1 MKIQRKD
8 KELQDSEQEKANL
21 RQQQMGP
28 KQGHDVQRAYLELKL
43 SGMSKDLHQREQ
55 QLKESQE
62 MKALVVEK
70 LNTGKQLTA
79 NVEDQLAEK
88 IKNLQETLQQLQK
101 SEQEIGNLVRQLK
114 NTRTELAFI
123 LAEKIVEEIITN
135 MAVSVYLCSSSKPN
149 ISR

>member
-88 IKNLQETLQQLQK
+88 NKNLQETLQQLQK

-114 NTRTELAFI
+114 STKTELAFI

-135 MAVSVYLCSSSKPN
+135 MAVSVFLCSSSKPN
-149 ISR
+149 IFR